1 MTARFYGGLT
11 MLRFLPTLCFLL
23 MLSAVTDAKIVFKS
37 AREGHYAIYVMEDD
51 GSNVQRLTDAPFDE
65 SYPVWSPDGTQIAFS
80 RYTDNEGISEI
91 FLMNADGSSPKNLTN
106 HPVIDT
112 APSWSPD
119 GHRIAFVSHR
129 GDLPWNIF
137 SIEVNSKKVTRLTHN
152 KKREDG
158 GADFPCFSPDGT
170 HIIYTQSAPGEWR
183 SLYMMDSDGR
193 RHWAFIP
200 LDGLFRTFPRW
211 SPDGRKILFTEV
223 QYDAKINVIS
233 EKIVIRERD
242 TRIRTVLKIPR
253 RLVLADNC
261 CWMDRG
267 KSVLIAAKELADP
280 DRGYDIY
287 RYHLASDEIT
297 NLTNS
302 PGSDRSADWIDDA
315 VLDVSLTGKKST
327 TWGELKANIKDDTAK
342 TPKRL
347 PSKPS
352 K

>member
-23 MLSAVTDAKIVFKS
+23 MLSAVTDAKIVFQS
-37 AREGHYAIYVMEDD
+37 AREGHFAIYVMEDD
-51 GSNVQRLTDAPFDE
+51 GSNVQRLTDAPFHE
-65 SYPVWSPDGTQIAFS
+65 TYPVWSPDGTQIAFS
-80 RYTDNEGISEI
+80 RDTDNERNIEI
-91 FLMNADGSSPKNLTN
+91 FLMNSDGSAPKNITN

-119 GHRIAFVSHR
+119 GHRIAFVSTR
-129 GDLPWNIF
+129 EDLAFNIY

-158 GADFPCFSPDGT
+158 GADFPCFSPDGK
-170 HIIYTQSAPGEWR
+170 HIIYTQSTPGQWR
-183 SLYMMDSDGR
+183 SLYMMTSDGR

-200 LDGLFRTFPRW
+200 LDGLYRTFPRW
-211 SPDGRKILFTEV
+211 SPNGRKILFSEV
-223 QYDAKINVIS
+223 QYGPEINVIS
-233 EKIVIRERD
+233 AKVVIRERD
-242 TRIRTVLKIPR
+242 TRIRTVLKTPKNW
-253 RLVLADNC
+253 LPFSV

-267 KSVLIAAKELADP
+267 KSVLIAARDLADP

-302 PGSDRSADWIDDA
+302 PGSDYAADWIDDA